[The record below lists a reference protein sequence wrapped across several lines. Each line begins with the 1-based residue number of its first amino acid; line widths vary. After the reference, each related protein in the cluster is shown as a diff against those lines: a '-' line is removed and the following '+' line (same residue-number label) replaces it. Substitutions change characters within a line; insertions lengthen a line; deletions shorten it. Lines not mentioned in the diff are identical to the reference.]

1 MFEVGLFLVDIDNIS
16 YYRAFVN
23 RPCASLM
30 IGSSVTLLTNGDEAT
45 KAESRNAEE
54 SEESDDHVGFL
65 SI

>member
-1 MFEVGLFLVDIDNIS
+1 
-16 YYRAFVN
+16 
-23 RPCASLM
+23 M
-30 IGSSVTLLTNGDEAT
+30 IGSSVTLLTNGDETT